1 MKERSDIRG
10 QYSLVWNVFSQGE
23 ISKIIPLVWICY
35 ENQDRFRTLYLTYI
49 MSALRKK
56 FKS

>member
-35 ENQDRFRTLYLTYI
+35 ENQDRFRTLYLTYYVC
-49 MSALRKK
+49 AKK
-56 FKS
+56 KI